1 MKYKVILFDL
11 DGTLTDPQEG
21 ICKSINFALE
31 HFGVQPKPLWQL
43 TKYIGPP
50 LLDSFAEL
58 LGQENAA
65 AAVAK
70 YRERFSVTGL
80 YENEIYPNVK
90 ETLEILH
97 KKGYILCTASSK
109 PQVFVEKILKH
120 FEIDKYFTVIGG
132 ASLDGKIGEKEDVIN
147 LVIEQLASDRKEI
160 VMVGDTRFDL
170 IGAQKMQLD
179 AIGVTYGF
187 GSQDELCRYPHIALI
202 DDISHIVNILQQE

>member
-1 MKYKVILFDL
+1 MKYKVVLFDL

-21 ICKSINFALE
+21 ICKSINYALE
-31 HFGVQPKPLWQL
+31 HFGAPPKPLEQL

-50 LLDSFAEL
+50 LRDSFAEL
-58 LGQENAA
+58 LGEDKAT

-80 YENEIYPNVK
+80 YENNIYPTVK
-90 ETLEILH
+90 ETLELLH
-97 KKGYILCTASSK
+97 QKGYILCTASSK
-109 PQVFVEKILKH
+109 PQIFVEKILKH
-120 FEIDKYFTVIGG
+120 FKIDRYFTIIGG

-147 LVIEQLASDRKEI
+147 LVLQNISADRKDI

-170 IGAQKMQLD
+170 IGAEKMQLD

-187 GSQDELCRYPHIALI
+187 GSKAELSKYPHIALI
-202 DDISHIVNILQQE
+202 DDISHIVNLL

>member
-11 DGTLTDPQEG
+11 DGTLTDPQQG
-21 ICKSINFALE
+21 ICRSINYALE
-31 HFGVQPKPLWQL
+31 HFGAQPKPLCQL

-50 LLDSFAEL
+50 LRDSFAEL
-58 LGQENAA
+58 LGEEKAE

-90 ETLEILH
+90 ETLELLQQ
-97 KKGYILCTASSK
+97 KGYILCTASSK
-109 PQVFVEKILKH
+109 PQIFVEKILKY
-120 FEIDKYFTVIGG
+120 FEIDKYFSIIGG

-147 LVIEQLASDRKEI
+147 LVIKQLSADRKEI

-187 GSQDELCRYPHIALI
+187 GSEQELSRYPHIALI
-202 DDISHIVNILQQE
+202 SDISHIVNILQQE

>member
-1 MKYKVILFDL
+1 MKYKVFLIDL
-11 DGTLTDPQEG
+11 DGTLTDPQQG
-21 ICKSINFALE
+21 ICRSINKTLE
-31 HFGVQPKPLWQL
+31 HFGAQPKPLCQL

-50 LLDSFAEL
+50 LRDSFAEL
-58 LGQENAA
+58 LGEEKAE

-90 ETLEILH
+90 ETLELLQQ
-97 KKGYILCTASSK
+97 KGYILCTASSK
-109 PQVFVEKILKH
+109 PQIFVEKILKH
-120 FEIDKYFTVIGG
+120 FEIDKYFSIIGG

-147 LVIEQLASDRKEI
+147 LVIKQLSADRKEI

-187 GSQDELCRYPHIALI
+187 GSEQELSRYPHIALI
-202 DDISHIVNILQQE
+202 SDISHIVNILQQE